1 MNASVQCMVPM
12 DAIDRPR
19 ALYQYAARE
28 GKVRFMADQNIYHPA
43 ARHMHWLT
51 VILIAGLV
59 PVGLYMTYRGNT
71 LDIWDGTTNS
81 LYSAHKLTG
90 FLLLWLVVARLLF
103 RLVRGAP
110 PDEPTLDPL
119 QKKVSHIVHWALYG
133 LLVAVPTAGWL
144 GVSLYPSLGIFGL
157 FNLPGLV
164 APDQD
169 MAKRALLAHKFMA
182 YALVGLICAHIG
194 AALFHHFIRK
204 DGVLRRMLPK
214 RN

>member
-1 MNASVQCMVPM
+1 MS
-12 DAIDRPR
+12 
-19 ALYQYAARE
+19 
-28 GKVRFMADQNIYHPA
+28 DQDVYRPA

-51 VILIAGLV
+51 AIMVAGLV

-71 LDIWDGTTNS
+71 LDIWDAQTNA
-81 LYSAHKLTG
+81 LYSGHKLTG
-90 FLLLWLVVARLLF
+90 FLLLWLVLARLIY
-103 RLVRGAP
+103 RLVKGAP

-119 QKKVSHIVHWALYG
+119 QKKVSHLVHWALYG
-133 LLVAVPTAGWL
+133 LLVAVPMAGWA

-164 APDQD
+164 APNQD
-169 MAKRALLAHKFMA
+169 AAATALLAHKLLGW
-182 YALVGLICAHIG
+182 ALGGLICAHIG

-214 RN
+214 RD